1 MTLFV
6 LYYLMANVFATM
18 MLWYRIKEEKQHCLS
33 TVSPTIANIL
43 NISIW
48 VLFTPAAII
57 SYFFE

>member
-1 MTLFV
+1 MTLFI
-6 LYYLMANVFATM
+6 LYYFMANIFATM

-43 NISIW
+43 NISVW

-57 SYFFE
+57 SHFFE